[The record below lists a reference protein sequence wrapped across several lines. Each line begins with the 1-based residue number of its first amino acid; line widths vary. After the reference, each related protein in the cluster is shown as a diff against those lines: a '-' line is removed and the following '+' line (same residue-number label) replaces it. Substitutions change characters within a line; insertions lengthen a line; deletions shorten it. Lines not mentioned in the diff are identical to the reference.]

1 MAIRYIL
8 AQFNQAQNKI
18 ILSPSELRVCPGDMV
33 RWISR
38 LDEGEIYVA
47 GNFVGK
53 TPLFTKDAYT
63 MPGDGE
69 SELAELKADPSGSQA
84 WTYTCSEGPLTTNAD
99 AADGQVQMRCRGHG
113 SHPAQLSLPACPG
126 IRADTRRVTI
136 AMPAA
141 RPTCSAPRRPCANR
155 CGRR

>member
-8 AQFNQAQNKI
+8 AQFNQAKNKI
-18 ILSPSELRVCPGDMV
+18 ILSPSELRVRPGDAV
-33 RWISR
+33 IWISR
-38 LDEGEIYVA
+38 LDEGETYVA

-53 TPLFTKDAYT
+53 TGLFTKDAYT

-99 AADGQVQMRCRGHG
+99 AADGDSGQGIIIVDPPPLPDDNDEK
-113 SHPAQLSLPACPG
+113 SPAQQEQEVEVA
-126 IRADTRRVTI
+126 
-136 AMPAA
+136 
-141 RPTCSAPRRPCANR
+141 
-155 CGRR
+155 

>member
-1 MAIRYIL
+1 MAKLYIL

-53 TPLFTKDAYT
+53 TGLFKKHAYP
-63 MPGDGE
+63 MPGVGE
-69 SELAELKADPSGSQA
+69 SEPAEVTADPSGSQA
-84 WTYTCSEGPLTTNAD
+84 AWTYTCQELLFED
-99 AADGQVQMRCRGHG
+99 AADGDSGQGIIIVDPPPIPDDNDEK
-113 SHPAQLSLPACPG
+113 SPAQQEQEVEVA
-126 IRADTRRVTI
+126 
-136 AMPAA
+136 
-141 RPTCSAPRRPCANR
+141 
-155 CGRR
+155 